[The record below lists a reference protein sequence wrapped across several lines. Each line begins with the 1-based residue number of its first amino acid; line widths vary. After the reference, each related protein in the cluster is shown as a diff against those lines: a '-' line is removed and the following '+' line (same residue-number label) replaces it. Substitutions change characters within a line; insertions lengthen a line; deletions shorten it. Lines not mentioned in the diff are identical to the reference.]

1 MMRHRIKKFE
11 SCWHF
16 RDKAGKPFSNSPHLD
31 LKRKRI
37 KTTTSST
44 RLINETSK
52 MMLTYLMVIFHIF
65 MIQSMIVGVSSNS
78 GKPTLKLHYHILHMF
93 QIGDPL
99 HQQ

>member
-16 RDKAGKPFSNSPHLD
+16 RDKAGNPFSNSPHRD
-31 LKRKRI
+31 LKRKKI

-44 RLINETSK
+44 RLINEASK
-52 MMLTYLMVIFHIF
+52 MMLTYLMMIFQFF

-78 GKPTLKLHYHILHMF
+78 GKLTLQLH
-93 QIGDPL
+93 
-99 HQQ
+99 